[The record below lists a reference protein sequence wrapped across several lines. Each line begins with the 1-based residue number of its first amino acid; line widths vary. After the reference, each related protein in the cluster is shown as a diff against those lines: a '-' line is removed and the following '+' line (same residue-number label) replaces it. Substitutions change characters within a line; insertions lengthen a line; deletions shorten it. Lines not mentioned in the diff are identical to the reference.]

1 MPRLIN
7 YPRAKRRGIARFI
20 PSWKLVLGISSL
32 LSVFAASVF
41 AILVVTTDIPAP
53 NEISQARATV
63 VLYSDGKSEVGRIG
77 EYNRVEVE
85 LVQIPVHTQ
94 QAVLALEDQG
104 FYEHSGFS
112 ITGIARAIINNLLG
126 GAEQGAS
133 TITQQYTKNAYLT
146 SERTWV
152 RKIKELV
159 LAVKLETSSSK
170 DEILQ
175 NYLNTVY
182 FGRGAYG
189 IEAAARVYF
198 NVSVENLDVAQSIM
212 LASLLKS
219 PEGFAPEVNPVR
231 LQQRWVYGANQMRE
245 LGWITQNERDRLVF
259 PDYKPRATGN
269 RLSGTKGYILREVTK
284 FLESQGY
291 DESTLGISGL
301 TVTTTLNKKAQS
313 AAVKA
318 VNQAGPK
325 SNLDGVR
332 IGLVAL
338 EPGTG
343 KIVSM
348 YGGPDY
354 VTEPLNNVTQAITQ
368 AGSTFKVYGLIS
380 AMEAGYSLDHILPG
394 KSGIEISGYKVN
406 NYGGKNYKNLTLL
419 QATMSSVNTAY
430 VQLAYEVGISNV
442 IEAAYRTGL
451 SRETLGVE
459 ENLTFVLGSASP
471 RVIDVAESYA
481 TLAGNGVHAEPYLVS
496 RVTLPN
502 GGLFYEADVVA
513 NEMFDPNVIAS
524 VNFALQNAVEGGTG
538 ISARVSGYDI
548 AGKTGTTD
556 DNKSAW
562 FAGYSNSL
570 TAVVMMMKQ
579 DANGNP
585 ISLNGTGGLNSV
597 TGGSFPA
604 RIFAAFMKA
613 ALAQFPSTPFTE
625 PTATP
630 SITATPTESPTST
643 VTPEPSVT
651 PTPSP

>member
-1 MPRLIN
+1 MPRLID
-7 YPRAKRRGIARFI
+7 YPRSRKRGIARFL
-20 PSWKLVLGISSL
+20 PSWKLVLGLSSL
-32 LSVFAASVF
+32 VSIFGAIVF

-77 EYNRVEVE
+77 DYNRVEVD
-85 LVQIPVHTQ
+85 LIQIPVHTQ

-112 ITGIARAIINNLLG
+112 ITGIARAIINNLTG

-146 SERTWV
+146 SERTWI

-189 IEAAARVYF
+189 VEAAARVYF
-198 NVSVENLDVAQSIM
+198 NVSVENLDVAQSLM

-245 LGWITQNERDRLVF
+245 LGWLTQAERDSLVF

-284 FLESQGY
+284 FLETQGY

-301 TVTTTLNKKAQS
+301 TVTTTLNKKSQT

-325 SNLDGVR
+325 TNLDGVR

-338 EPGTG
+338 KPGTG
-343 KIVSM
+343 EIVAM

-430 VQLAYEVGISNV
+430 VQLAYEVGIGSV

-471 RVIDVAESYA
+471 RVIEVAESYA

-585 ISLNGTGGLNSV
+585 ISLNGTGGLGSV

-613 ALAQFPSTPFTE
+613 ALAQFPSTPFIE

>member
-1 MPRLIN
+1 MPRLID
-7 YPRAKRRGIARFI
+7 YPRSRKRGIARFL
-20 PSWKLVLGISSL
+20 PSWKLVLGLSSL
-32 LSVFAASVF
+32 VSIFGAIVF

-77 EYNRVEVE
+77 DYNRVEVD

-112 ITGIARAIINNLLG
+112 ITGIARAIINNLTG

-146 SERTWV
+146 SERTWI

-198 NVSVENLDVAQSIM
+198 NVSVENLDVPQSLM

-245 LGWITQNERDRLVF
+245 LGWLTQAERDSLVF

-284 FLESQGY
+284 FLETQGY

-301 TVTTTLNKKAQS
+301 TVTTTLNKKSQT

-325 SNLDGVR
+325 TNLDGVR

-338 EPGTG
+338 RPGTG
-343 KIVSM
+343 EIVAM

-430 VQLAYEVGISNV
+430 VQLAYEVGIGNV

-585 ISLNGTGGLNSV
+585 ISLNGTGGLGSV

-613 ALAQFPSTPFTE
+613 ALAQFPSTPFIE

>member
-1 MPRLIN
+1 MAKLIN
-7 YPRAKRRGIARFI
+7 YPRAGRRGMARFV
-20 PSWKLVLGISSL
+20 PSWKLTLGTFSLISIL
-32 LSVFAASVF
+32 GALTF
-41 AILVVTTDIPAP
+41 AILVLITDIPAP

-63 VLYSDGKSEVGRIG
+63 VLYADGKSEVGRIG
-77 EYNRVEVE
+77 EYNRVEVD

-94 QAVLALEDQG
+94 RAVLALEDQG

-112 ITGIARAIINNLLG
+112 ITGIARAIINNLTG

-152 RKIKELV
+152 RKIRELV

-198 NVSVENLDVAQSIM
+198 NVSVEELDVAQSLM

-231 LQQRWVYGANQMRE
+231 LQQRWVYGANQMRD
-245 LGWITQNERDRLVF
+245 LGWITASERERLVF

-301 TVTTTLNKKAQS
+301 TVTTTLNKKSQN
-313 AAVKA
+313 AAVRA

-325 SNLDGVR
+325 SNLEGVR

-338 EPGTG
+338 KPGTG
-343 KIVSM
+343 EIVAM

-368 AGSTFKVYGLIS
+368 AGSTFKVYGLLA
-380 AMEAGYSLDHILPG
+380 AMEAGYNLDYILPG
-394 KSGIEISGYKVN
+394 KSGIEIAGYKVN
-406 NYGGKNYKNLTLL
+406 NYGGQNYRNLTLL

-430 VQLAYEVGISNV
+430 VQLAYETGISNV

-481 TLAGNGVHAEPYLVS
+481 TFAANGVHAKPYLVS

-502 GGLFYEADVVA
+502 GGLFYEASVEASEGFDSNVV
-513 NEMFDPNVIAS
+513 AS
-524 VNFALQNAVEGGTG
+524 VNYALQRAVEGGTG
-538 ISARVSGYDI
+538 VNARVPGYDI

-570 TAVVMMMKQ
+570 SAVVMLMKQ

-585 ISLNGTGGLNSV
+585 ISLNGTGGLGSV

-604 RIFAAFMKA
+604 RIFSAFMKA
-613 ALAQFPSTPFTE
+613 ALTQFPSTPFIE

-630 SITATPTESPTST
+630 SITATPTESPTTS
-643 VTPEPSVT
+643 PSPSPT
-651 PTPSP
+651 PTPTP

>member
-1 MPRLIN
+1 
-7 YPRAKRRGIARFI
+7 
-20 PSWKLVLGISSL
+20 
-32 LSVFAASVF
+32 
-41 AILVVTTDIPAP
+41 
-53 NEISQARATV
+53 
-63 VLYSDGKSEVGRIG
+63 
-77 EYNRVEVE
+77 
-85 LVQIPVHTQ
+85 
-94 QAVLALEDQG
+94 
-104 FYEHSGFS
+104 
-112 ITGIARAIINNLLG
+112 
-126 GAEQGAS
+126 
-133 TITQQYTKNAYLT
+133 
-146 SERTWV
+146 
-152 RKIKELV
+152 
-159 LAVKLETSSSK
+159 
-170 DEILQ
+170 
-175 NYLNTVY
+175 
-182 FGRGAYG
+182 
-189 IEAAARVYF
+189 
-198 NVSVENLDVAQSIM
+198 
-212 LASLLKS
+212 
-219 PEGFAPEVNPVR
+219 

-245 LGWITQNERDRLVF
+245 LGWLTQAERDSLVF

-284 FLESQGY
+284 FLETQGY

-301 TVTTTLNKKAQS
+301 TVTTTLNKKSQT

-325 SNLDGVR
+325 TNLDGVR

-338 EPGTG
+338 RPGTG
-343 KIVSM
+343 EIVAM

-430 VQLAYEVGISNV
+430 VQLAYEVGIGSV

-585 ISLNGTGGLNSV
+585 ISLNGTGGLGSV

-613 ALAQFPSTPFTE
+613 ALAQFPSTPFIE

-630 SITATPTESPTST
+630 SVTATPTESPTST

>member
-1 MPRLIN
+1 MPRLID
-7 YPRAKRRGIARFI
+7 YPRSRKRGLARFI
-20 PSWKLVLGISSL
+20 PSWKLTLGLSSL
-32 LSVFAASVF
+32 VSTFGAIVF

-85 LVQIPVHTQ
+85 LVQIPIHTQ

-112 ITGIARAIINNLLG
+112 ITGIARAIINNLTG

-146 SERTWV
+146 SERTWI

-198 NVSVENLDVAQSIM
+198 NVSVEDLAVAQSLM

-245 LGWITQNERDRLVF
+245 LGWLTQVERDSLVF

-284 FLESQGY
+284 FLETQGY

-301 TVTTTLNKKAQS
+301 TVTTTLNKKSQI

-325 SNLDGVR
+325 TNLDGVR

-338 EPGTG
+338 RPGTG
-343 KIVSM
+343 EIVAM

-368 AGSTFKVYGLIS
+368 AGSTFKVYGLLS

-419 QATMSSVNTAY
+419 QATMSSVNSAY
-430 VQLAYEVGISNV
+430 VQLAYELGISNV

-538 ISARVSGYDI
+538 ISARVTGYDI

-570 TAVVMMMKQ
+570 TSVVMMMKQ

-585 ISLNGTGGLNSV
+585 ISLNGTGGLGSV

-613 ALAQFPSTPFTE
+613 ALAQFPSTPFIE

-630 SITATPTESPTST
+630 SITATPTESPTNT

-651 PTPSP
+651 LTPSP

>member
-1 MPRLIN
+1 
-7 YPRAKRRGIARFI
+7 
-20 PSWKLVLGISSL
+20 
-32 LSVFAASVF
+32 
-41 AILVVTTDIPAP
+41 
-53 NEISQARATV
+53 
-63 VLYSDGKSEVGRIG
+63 
-77 EYNRVEVE
+77 
-85 LVQIPVHTQ
+85 
-94 QAVLALEDQG
+94 
-104 FYEHSGFS
+104 
-112 ITGIARAIINNLLG
+112 
-126 GAEQGAS
+126 
-133 TITQQYTKNAYLT
+133 
-146 SERTWV
+146 
-152 RKIKELV
+152 
-159 LAVKLETSSSK
+159 
-170 DEILQ
+170 
-175 NYLNTVY
+175 VY

-198 NVSVENLDVAQSIM
+198 NISVEDLNVAQSLM

-231 LQQRWVYGANQMRE
+231 LQQRWVYGANQMRD
-245 LGWITQNERDRLVF
+245 LGWLTQNERDRLVF

-301 TVTTTLNKKAQS
+301 TVTTTLNKKSQN

-325 SNLDGVR
+325 SNLEGVR

-338 EPGTG
+338 KPGTG
-343 KIVSM
+343 EIVAM

-354 VTEPLNNVTQAITQ
+354 VTEPLNNVTQAVAQ
-368 AGSTFKVYGLIS
+368 AGSTFKMYGLLS
-380 AMEAGYSLDHILPG
+380 AIESGVSLDHILPG
-394 KSGIEISGYKVN
+394 KSGTEISGYKVN
-406 NYGGKNYKNLTLL
+406 NYGGENFKNLTLL
-419 QATMSSVNTAY
+419 QATIHSVNTAY
-430 VQLAYEVGISNV
+430 VQLAYEIGITNV

-451 SRETLGVE
+451 PRETLGVE
-459 ENLTFVLGSASP
+459 ENLTFVLGSSSP

-481 TLAGNGVHAEPYLVS
+481 TLAGNGVHAEPYLVK

-502 GGLFYEADVVA
+502 GGLFYEADVEA
-513 NEMFDPNVIAS
+513 NEMFDSNVIAS
-524 VNFALQNAVEGGTG
+524 VNYALEQVVRFGTG
-538 ISARVSGYDI
+538 VNAQVPGASI

-556 DNKSAW
+556 ENKSAW

-570 TAVVMMMKQ
+570 TAVVMLMKQ

-585 ISLNGTGGLNSV
+585 ISLNGTGGLGSV

-613 ALAQFPSTPFTE
+613 ALSEFPSTPFIE

-630 SITATPTESPTST
+630 SITATPTESPTSSET
-643 VTPEPSVT
+643 AEPTST
-651 PTPSP
+651 PTSTP

>member
-20 PSWKLVLGISSL
+20 PSWKLVLGLTSL
-32 LSVFAASVF
+32 FSIFGAAIF
-41 AILVVTTDIPAP
+41 AILVITTDIPAP

-85 LVQIPVHTQ
+85 LIQIPVHTQ

-112 ITGIARAIINNLLG
+112 ITGIARAIINNLTG

-146 SERTWV
+146 SERTWL

-198 NVSVENLDVAQSIM
+198 NVSVEDLDIAQSIM

-245 LGWITQNERDRLVF
+245 LGWITKNERDRLVF
-259 PDYKPRATGN
+259 PNYKPRATGN

-301 TVTTTLNKKAQS
+301 TVTTTLNKKSQN
-313 AAVKA
+313 AALKA

-325 SNLDGVR
+325 SNLEGVR

-338 EPGTG
+338 KPGTG
-343 KIVSM
+343 EIVAM

-354 VTEPLNNVTQAITQ
+354 VTEPLNNVTQAVAQ
-368 AGSTFKVYGLIS
+368 AGSTFKVYGLLS
-380 AMEAGYSLDHILPG
+380 AMEAGVNLDHILPG
-394 KSGIEISGYKVN
+394 KSGTEISGYTVN
-406 NYGGKNYKNLTLL
+406 NYGGENFKNLTLL
-419 QATMSSVNTAY
+419 QATIHSVNTAY

-481 TLAGNGVHAEPYLVS
+481 TLAANGVHAKPFLVS

-502 GGLFYEADVVA
+502 GGLFYEADI
-513 NEMFDPNVIAS
+513 ESETLFDSNVIAS
-524 VNFALQNAVEGGTG
+524 VNYALEQVVNYGTG
-538 ISARVSGYDI
+538 MNARVAGSAI

-556 DNKSAW
+556 ENKSAW

-570 TAVVMMMKQ
+570 TTVVMLTKQ

-585 ISLNGTGGLNSV
+585 ISLNGTGGLGSV

-613 ALAQFPSTPFTE
+613 ALAEFPSTPFIE

-630 SITATPTESPTST
+630 SISPTPTESATSSESPSPSPTST
-643 VTPEPSVT
+643 P
-651 PTPSP
+651 

>member
-1 MPRLIN
+1 MPRLID
-7 YPRAKRRGIARFI
+7 YPRSRKRGIARFL
-20 PSWKLVLGISSL
+20 PSWKLVLGLSSL
-32 LSVFAASVF
+32 VSIFGAIVF

-77 EYNRVEVE
+77 DYNRVEVD
-85 LVQIPVHTQ
+85 LIQIPVHTQ

-112 ITGIARAIINNLLG
+112 ITGIARAIINNLTG

-146 SERTWV
+146 SERTWI

-198 NVSVENLDVAQSIM
+198 NVSVENLDVPQSLM

-245 LGWITQNERDRLVF
+245 LGWLTQAERDSLVF

-284 FLESQGY
+284 FLETQGY

-301 TVTTTLNKKAQS
+301 TVTTTLNKKSQT

-325 SNLDGVR
+325 TNLDGVR

-338 EPGTG
+338 RPGTG
-343 KIVSM
+343 EIVAM

-430 VQLAYEVGISNV
+430 VQLAYEVGIGNV

-585 ISLNGTGGLNSV
+585 ISLNGTGGLGSV

-613 ALAQFPSTPFTE
+613 ALAQFPSTPFIE

>member
-1 MPRLIN
+1 MPRLID
-7 YPRAKRRGIARFI
+7 YPRAKRRGPRRFI
-20 PSWKLVLGISSL
+20 PSWKLVFGTFSLGAT
-32 LSVFAASVF
+32 FAALIF
-41 AILVVTTDIPAP
+41 GFLVLTTDIPAP

-63 VLYSDGKSEVGRIG
+63 VLYADGKSEVGRIG
-77 EYNRVEVE
+77 EYNRVEVD
-85 LVQIPVHTQ
+85 LVQIPIHTQ
-94 QAVLALEDQG
+94 RAVLALEDQG

-112 ITGIARAIINNLLG
+112 VTGIARAIINNLAG
-126 GAEQGAS
+126 GEEQGAS

-198 NVSVENLDVAQSIM
+198 NISVEDLNVAQSLM

-219 PEGFAPEVNPVR
+219 PEGFAPEVNPAR
-231 LQQRWVYGANQMRE
+231 LQQRWVYGANQMLD
-245 LGWITQNERDRLVF
+245 LGWINQRERDQLVF
-259 PDYKPRATGN
+259 PDVKPRATGN

-301 TVTTTLNKKAQS
+301 TVTTTLNRKSQN
-313 AAVKA
+313 AAVNA

-325 SNLDGVR
+325 SNLEGVR

-338 EPGTG
+338 KPGTG
-343 KIVSM
+343 EIVAM

-380 AMEAGYSLDHILPG
+380 AIESGYSLDHILPG

-406 NYGGKNYKNLTLL
+406 NYGGKNYRNLTLL

-451 SRETLGVE
+451 ARETLGVE

-481 TLAGNGVHAEPYLVS
+481 TLAGNGVHAEPYLVK

-502 GGLFYEADVVA
+502 GGLFYEAEVEA

-538 ISARVSGYDI
+538 TSARVSGYDI

-570 TAVVMMMKQ
+570 TAVVMLMKQ

-585 ISLNGTGGLNSV
+585 ISLNGTGGLGSV

-613 ALAQFPSTPFTE
+613 ALSEFPSTPFIE

-630 SITATPTESPTST
+630 SITATPTESPTSSQT
-643 VTPEPSVT
+643 AEPSPT
-651 PTPSP
+651 PTATP

>member
-1 MPRLIN
+1 MPRLID
-7 YPRAKRRGIARFI
+7 YPRSRKRGLARFI
-20 PSWKLVLGISSL
+20 PSWKLTLGLSSL
-32 LSVFAASVF
+32 VSTFGAIVF
-41 AILVVTTDIPAP
+41 AILVITTDIPAP

-85 LVQIPVHTQ
+85 LVQIPIHTQ

-112 ITGIARAIINNLLG
+112 ITGIARAIINNLTG

-146 SERTWV
+146 SERTWI

-198 NVSVENLDVAQSIM
+198 NVSVEDLAVAQSLM

-245 LGWITQNERDRLVF
+245 LGWLTQVERDSLVF

-284 FLESQGY
+284 FLETQGY

-301 TVTTTLNKKAQS
+301 TVTTTLNKKSQI

-325 SNLDGVR
+325 TNLDGVR

-338 EPGTG
+338 RPGTG
-343 KIVSM
+343 EIVAM

-430 VQLAYEVGISNV
+430 VQLAYELGISNV

-524 VNFALQNAVEGGTG
+524 VNFALQNAVEVGTG
-538 ISARVSGYDI
+538 ISARVTGYDI

-585 ISLNGTGGLNSV
+585 ISLNGTGGLGSV

-613 ALAQFPSTPFTE
+613 ALAQFPSTPFIE

-630 SITATPTESPTST
+630 SITATPTESPTNT

-651 PTPSP
+651 LTPSP

>member
-1 MPRLIN
+1 MPRLID
-7 YPRAKRRGIARFI
+7 YPRSRKRGLARFI
-20 PSWKLVLGISSL
+20 PSWKLTLGLSSL
-32 LSVFAASVF
+32 VSTFGAIVF
-41 AILVVTTDIPAP
+41 AILVITTDIPAP

-85 LVQIPVHTQ
+85 LVQIPIHTQ

-112 ITGIARAIINNLLG
+112 ITGIARAIINNLTG

-146 SERTWV
+146 SERTWI

-198 NVSVENLDVAQSIM
+198 NVSVEDLAVAQSLM

-245 LGWITQNERDRLVF
+245 LGWLTQVERDSLVF

-284 FLESQGY
+284 FLETQGY

-301 TVTTTLNKKAQS
+301 TVTTTLNKKSQI

-325 SNLDGVR
+325 TNLDGVR

-338 EPGTG
+338 RPGTG
-343 KIVSM
+343 EIVAM

-419 QATMSSVNTAY
+419 QATMSSVNSAY
-430 VQLAYEVGISNV
+430 VQLAYELGISNV

-513 NEMFDPNVIAS
+513 NEIFDPNVIAS

-538 ISARVSGYDI
+538 ISARVTGYDI

-585 ISLNGTGGLNSV
+585 ISLNGTGGLGSV

-613 ALAQFPSTPFTE
+613 ALAQFPSTPFIE

-630 SITATPTESPTST
+630 SITATPAESPTNT

-651 PTPSP
+651 LTPSP

>member
-7 YPRAKRRGIARFI
+7 YPRAKRRGVARFI

-32 LSVFAASVF
+32 LSVFAAIVF
-41 AILVVTTDIPAP
+41 AILVVTTEIPAP

-77 EYNRVEVE
+77 EYNRVEVD
-85 LVQIPVHTQ
+85 LIQIPVHTQ

-112 ITGIARAIINNLLG
+112 ITGIARAIINNLTG

-146 SERTWV
+146 SERTWI
-152 RKIKELV
+152 RKVKELV
-159 LAVKLETSSSK
+159 LAVKLETSESK

-198 NVSVENLDVAQSIM
+198 NVSVENLDVAQSLM

-301 TVTTTLNKKAQS
+301 TVTTTLNKKAQN
-313 AAVKA
+313 AAVRA

-325 SNLDGVR
+325 SNLEGVR

-354 VTEPLNNVTQAITQ
+354 VTEPLNNVTQAVAQ
-368 AGSTFKVYGLIS
+368 AGSTFKVYGLLS
-380 AMEAGYSLDHILPG
+380 AMETGVSLDHILPG
-394 KSGIEISGYKVN
+394 KSGTVVAGYKVN
-406 NYGGKNYKNLTLL
+406 NYGGENFKNLTLL
-419 QATMSSVNTAY
+419 QATIHSVNTAY
-430 VQLAYEVGISNV
+430 VQLAYEVGINNV

-481 TLAGNGVHAEPYLVS
+481 TLAGNGVHAKPYLVS

-502 GGLFYEADVVA
+502 GGLFYEAEVEA
-513 NEMFDPNVIAS
+513 ENIFDPNVIAS
-524 VNFALQNAVEGGTG
+524 VNYALEQVVNYGTG
-538 ISARVSGYDI
+538 MNARVAGAAI

-556 DNKSAW
+556 ENKSAW
-562 FAGYSNSL
+562 FAGYSSSL
-570 TAVVMMMKQ
+570 TTVVMLTKQ

-585 ISLNGTGGLNSV
+585 ISLNGTGGLGSV

-613 ALAQFPSTPFTE
+613 ALAEFPASPFIE

-630 SITATPTESPTST
+630 TISPTPTESSTSSESPSPSSTST
-643 VTPEPSVT
+643 P
-651 PTPSP
+651 